1 MYKYMYIC
9 KKQLTDYSWVQKVG
23 KDDTFS
29 LKNNFIENEFKCS
42 IQLFTQE
49 KLYIRELYVRK
60 LTQKWESG

>member
-1 MYKYMYIC
+1 MYKYMLYIC

-42 IQLFTQE
+42 IQLFTPE
-49 KLYIRELYVRK
+49 KL
-60 LTQKWESG
+60 